1 MEPSREIP
9 GHLTALVRHTEQ
21 LIGAFLAGIDFII
34 RDTSRDPGYSDT
46 HLLSYTAQDY
56 LQSAITLPMLI
67 REGIHNVCRREL
79 RFILEMSIK
88 LCRIQQQDYKADI
101 ATKLISLKTTLDTTN
116 ISMQKQIHLTLLPE
130 AQRAVFYEEVGRLYG
145 QTSEYVHWTS
155 AQIHERIAMVDQGR
169 TSGDESAED
178 IRNLNSLIARGLA
191 ASFVF
196 LFHSVPEYVAG
207 DFLVE
212 SDGASL
218 DWPFSR
224 SRFMAHIDE
233 CFDYKHERKERL
245 EGIRLKRWAAV
256 SY

>member
-1 MEPSREIP
+1 MERSREIP
-9 GHLTALVRHTEQ
+9 GHLIEQVRHAEQ

-34 RDTSRDPGYSDT
+34 RDTARDPGYSDT
-46 HLLSYTAQDY
+46 HMLSYTAQDY
-56 LQSAITLPMLI
+56 LQSAIALPMLI

-88 LCRIQQQDYKADI
+88 VCRIQQQDYNADI
-101 ATKLISLKTTLDTTN
+101 ATKLISLKATFDTTN
-116 ISMQKQIHLTLLPE
+116 ISMQKQANLTLLPE

-155 AQIHERIAMVDQGR
+155 AQTHERIAMVDQGR
-169 TSGDESAED
+169 TSGNESVED
-178 IRNLNSLIARGLA
+178 IKNLNSLIARGLA
-191 ASFVF
+191 ASLVF

-207 DFLVE
+207 DYLVE

-218 DWPFSR
+218 DWLYSS

-233 CFDYKHERKERL
+233 YFDYKHERKENL
-245 EGIRLKRWAAV
+245 ESIRLKRWAAV
-256 SY
+256 NY